1 MGWTLVTDLEISW
14 KFLRIKTKNVM
25 CIIFLSANA
34 AYHHCMG
41 WRATKLVIEL
51 TKGVMAATG
60 WLIVSAMLTLTA
72 GYLTDALTVVT
83 P

>member
-1 MGWTLVTDLEISW
+1 MW
-14 KFLRIKTKNVM
+14 
-25 CIIFLSANA
+25 
-34 AYHHCMG
+34 
-41 WRATKLVIEL
+41 WRPTKLVIEL

-72 GYLTDALTVVT
+72 GYLTDVLTVVT

>member
-1 MGWTLVTDLEISW
+1 MGWTPVTDLEISW
-14 KFLRIKTKNVM
+14 KFLRIKTKKVM
-25 CIIFLSANA
+25 CIIFSSANA

-41 WRATKLVIEL
+41 LRPTKLVIEL

-60 WLIVSAMLTLTA
+60 RLIVSAMLTLTA